1 MRPDRVRPSLC
12 SAPKIV
18 AVAIL
23 VPQNDTAALT
33 TAFNGP
39 GRITT
44 MLTADMKRIVTEH
57 PLGYVAT
64 AAADGTPNLSP
75 KGTFFVVDDA
85 TIAFAEIRSPATMR
99 NLQTNPRIEV
109 NFVDPFVRK
118 GYRFAGTAKV
128 LPRGE
133 GDFDALLKKSG
144 SSLAPRVRAMVVIS
158 VTKALPLVSPAYDDG
173 TATEEKIRKS
183 WTARFRKLQPGERF
197 EE

>member
-1 MRPDRVRPSLC
+1 
-12 SAPKIV
+12 
-18 AVAIL
+18 
-23 VPQNDTAALT
+23 
-33 TAFNGP
+33 
-39 GRITT
+39 
-44 MLTADMKRIVTEH
+44 MLTPDMKRIVAEQ

-64 AAADGTPNLSP
+64 ASSDGAPNLSP
-75 KGTFFVVDDA
+75 KGTFFVVDDT

-99 NLQTNPRIEV
+99 NLQTNPRLEV
-109 NFVDPFVRK
+109 NFIDPFVRK

-133 GDFDALLKKSG
+133 GNFDELLKKSG
-144 SSLAPRVRAMVVIS
+144 SSLAPRVRAIVVIT

-173 TATEEKIRKS
+173 TASENTIRKS

>member
-1 MRPDRVRPSLC
+1 
-12 SAPKIV
+12 
-18 AVAIL
+18 
-23 VPQNDTAALT
+23 
-33 TAFNGP
+33 
-39 GRITT
+39 
-44 MLTADMKRIVTEH
+44 MLTPDMKRIVTEH

-75 KGTFFVVDDA
+75 KGTFFVVDDT

-109 NFVDPFVRK
+109 NFIDPFVRK

-133 GDFDALLKKSG
+133 GNFDELLKKSG

-173 TATEEKIRKS
+173 AATEATIRKS
-183 WTARFRKLQPGERF
+183 WTARFRKMQPGEKF